1 MTQLIVLSAI
11 GTDRPGVVNDLSK
24 VVLDCGGNIEES
36 RMTALGSEF
45 AVLLLISGNWHTLT
59 KLRAALDKLTSSGG
73 LEINIRKTAMR
84 ADQQNCM
91 PYAIDVVS
99 LDQPG
104 IVFNL
109 SNFFAARSIE
119 ISDLATRQYAAAHTG
134 APMFSVQLTI
144 GVPQEVSISQL
155 RDDFL
160 ELCDHLNLDSIL
172 EPLKS

>member
-1 MTQLIVLSAI
+1 
-11 GTDRPGVVNDLSK
+11 
-24 VVLDCGGNIEES
+24 
-36 RMTALGSEF
+36 
-45 AVLLLISGNWHTLT
+45 
-59 KLRAALDKLTSSGG
+59 
-73 LEINIRKTAMR
+73 MR